1 MTHSQAENGVWA
13 VMAAIMVPCSFDQ
26 SEDLAVGGVGWKA
39 AHNTAKAASR
49 GKT

>member
-13 VMAAIMVPCSFDQ
+13 VMAAIMVPRSFDQ

>member
-1 MTHSQAENGVWA
+1 MTHSRAENDAWP
-13 VMAAIMVPCSFDQ
+13 VMAATMVPCSFDQ
-26 SEDLAVGGVGWKA
+26 SEDLAVGWVGWKA